1 MSQKYPGLYLY
12 FDWVDALEKL
22 SPETAMTI
30 IVNLRRFA
38 ESSIEPEEIP
48 GPEVL
53 IQNMML
59 AQLKRSKQ
67 TAESL
72 GKTYKRKKEAPMR
85 VTDTVSQ
92 EELEREANDEE
103 KQMWERVAAKRE
115 AAKREA
121 AKREAGSSADDV
133 SQAIER
139 ARQVLRD
146 LKIG

>member
-12 FDWVDALEKL
+12 FDWVDALERL

-85 VTDTVSQ
+85 VTDSVSQ

-121 AKREAGSSADDV
+121 GKREAGSSADDV

>member
-22 SPETAMTI
+22 SPEIAMKI

-85 VTDTVSQ
+85 VSDTVSQ

-121 AKREAGSSADDV
+121 EKREAGRSADDV
-133 SQAIER
+133 CQAIER
-139 ARQVLRD
+139 ARQTLRD

>member
-22 SPETAMTI
+22 SPETAMKI

-72 GKTYKRKKEAPMR
+72 EKTYKRKKEAPMR

-121 AKREAGSSADDV
+121 DKREAGSSADDV

>member
-1 MSQKYPGLYLY
+1 MSKKYPGLYLY
-12 FDWVDALEKL
+12 YDWVDALEML
-22 SPETAMTI
+22 SPEIAMKI
-30 IVNLRRFA
+30 IINLRRFA
-38 ESSIEPEEIP
+38 ESNIEPEEIR
-48 GPEVL
+48 GPELL

-115 AAKREA
+115 A
-121 AKREAGSSADDV
+121 GSSADDV

>member
-22 SPETAMTI
+22 SPETAMKI

-38 ESSIEPEEIP
+38 ESSIEPEEIQ

-72 GKTYKRKKEAPMR
+72 GKAYKRKKETPKL

-92 EELEREANDEE
+92 EEMDREANDEE

-115 AAKREA
+115 AGR
-121 AKREAGSSADDV
+121 STDDA
-133 SQAIER
+133 SQAVER

>member
-22 SPETAMTI
+22 SPETAMKI

-103 KQMWERVAAKRE
+103 KQMWDRVAAKRE
-115 AAKREA
+115 AEKREA
-121 AKREAGSSADDV
+121 EKREAGSSADDV

-139 ARQVLRD
+139 ARQVLRN

>member
-121 AKREAGSSADDV
+121 EKREAGSSADDV

-139 ARQVLRD
+139 ARQVLRN